1 VRRFLDYV
9 RQPVRTP
16 AAVIALLALS
26 ALIGNA
32 AQWQERGDLKSAAEA
47 NNAEAECRSRIIAYV
62 DGLRIQHDVLLG
74 TGLLDRVG
82 VQDGPTFAA
91 VVEAYERVVTTLETA
106 APYREN
112 AVEVCKADPDFDV
125 ADITG

>member
-1 VRRFLDYV
+1 VRRFVDYV

-32 AQWQERGDLKSAAEA
+32 AQWQERGDLKTAAEA

-82 VQDGPTFAA
+82 VRDDPAFAD
-91 VVEAYERVVTTLETA
+91 VVAAYDTVVTALEIA

-112 AVEVCKADPDFDV
+112 AVEVCKADPGFDT
-125 ADITG
+125 ASIAG